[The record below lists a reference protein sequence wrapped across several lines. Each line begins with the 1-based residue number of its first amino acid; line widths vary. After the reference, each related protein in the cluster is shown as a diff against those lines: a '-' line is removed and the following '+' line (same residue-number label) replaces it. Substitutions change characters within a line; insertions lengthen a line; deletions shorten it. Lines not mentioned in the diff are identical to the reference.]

1 MVLLF
6 ILVNFAS
13 NITSMKLNTNKILI
27 TGATS
32 GIGREL
38 AMRFCQLD
46 NQIIAVGRNE
56 SRLEELAKFD
66 KRITAFKCDI
76 SSPSE
81 LDRLVAFIKQEHKD
95 LNVLINNAGVQYDQ
109 TLLDETYTLKKIEN
123 EITTNLTSP
132 IKLITS
138 LIPVLQ
144 NNSDSAIV
152 NVSSGL
158 AIVPKAKSAVYCGT
172 KAAIHI
178 FSKSLRYQLDKV
190 KVFEIIPPL
199 VDTEMT
205 KGRGKGKISPQR
217 LVDEFIKAYKNNRYE
232 VNIHKVKLLR
242 IINRISPKIADRIM
256 RGEII

>member
-1 MVLLF
+1 
-6 ILVNFAS
+6 
-13 NITSMKLNTNKILI
+13 MKLNGNKILI

-32 GIGREL
+32 GIGKAL
-38 AMRFCQLD
+38 TDKFCQLD
-46 NQIIAVGRNE
+46 NQIIAVGRSE
-56 SRLEELAKFD
+56 IRLEELAKFD
-66 KRITAFKCDI
+66 NRIISFKCDI
-76 SSPSE
+76 SSQSE
-81 LDRLVAFIKQEHKD
+81 LDLLVTYINHEHKD
-95 LNVLINNAGVQYDQ
+95 LNVLINNAGIQYNQ
-109 TLLDETYTLKKIEN
+109 TLLDETYTLQKIEN
-123 EITTNLTSP
+123 EISTNLTAP

-144 NNSDSAIV
+144 NNANSAIV

-158 AIVPKAKSAVYCGT
+158 AIVPKANSAVYCGT

-205 KGRGKGKISPQR
+205 KGRGKGKISPQK
-217 LVDEFIKAYKNNRYE
+217 LVDEFIRAFKNNKYE

-256 RGEII
+256 KGVTI